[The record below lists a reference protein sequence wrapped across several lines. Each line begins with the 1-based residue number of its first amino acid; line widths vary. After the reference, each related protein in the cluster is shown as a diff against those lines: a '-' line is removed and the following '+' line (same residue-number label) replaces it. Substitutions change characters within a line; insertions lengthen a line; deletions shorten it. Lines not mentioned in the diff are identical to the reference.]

1 MIGGSSHQN
10 EKERKMELSK
20 KMQDALN
27 EQIKEELASA
37 YIYLS
42 MAAYCESI
50 NLPGFA
56 RWMRMQTNEEMEHAM
71 KFYGYIH
78 DRGGRVI
85 LQAIDQPPIE
95 FNGPTDVFEKTLAH
109 EQYITGCI
117 HNLYGM
123 AAEGK
128 DYASLGVLQW
138 FVDEQ
143 VEEEQSAT
151 EILDVLKMVGDKGQG
166 LIMLDRELARRGD

>member
-1 MIGGSSHQN
+1 
-10 EKERKMELSK
+10 MELSK

-27 EQIKEELASA
+27 EQITEELASA

-56 RWMRMQTNEEMEHAM
+56 AWMQAQSGEEMEHAM
-71 KFYGYIH
+71 KFYGYIN
-78 DRGGRVI
+78 DRGGRVT
-85 LQAIDQPPIE
+85 LHALEQPPTE
-95 FNGPTDVFEKTLAH
+95 FGGPTDVFEKTLAH

-117 HNLYGM
+117 HKLYGM
-123 AAEGK
+123 AAEEK
-128 DYASLGVLQW
+128 DYASLGILQW

-143 VEEEQSAT
+143 VEEEKSAT
-151 EILDVLKMVGDKGQG
+151 EILELLKMIGDKGQG
-166 LIMLDRELARRGD
+166 LIMLDRQLAQRGK

>member
-1 MIGGSSHQN
+1 
-10 EKERKMELSK
+10 MELSK

-27 EQIKEELASA
+27 EQIREEMASA

-56 RWMRMQTNEEMEHAM
+56 AWMQAQSNEELSHAM

-78 DRGGRVI
+78 DRGGRVVFDS
-85 LQAIDQPPIE
+85 LEQPPVE
-95 FNGPTDVFEKTLAH
+95 FDGPIGVFEKTLAH
-109 EQYITGCI
+109 EQYITGRI
-117 HNLYGM
+117 HKLYAM
-123 AAEGK
+123 AVEEN
-128 DYASLGVLQW
+128 DYASLGILQW

-143 VEEEQSAT
+143 VEEEKTAGD
-151 EILDVLKMVGDKGQG
+151 ILGMLKMVGDKGQG
-166 LIMLDRELARRGD
+166 LIILDRQLASRGE

>member
-1 MIGGSSHQN
+1 
-10 EKERKMELSK
+10 MELSK
-20 KMQDALN
+20 EMQDALN

-56 RWMRMQTNEEMEHAM
+56 HWMRVQTNEEMEHAM

-78 DRGGRVI
+78 DRGGRVV
-85 LQAIDQPPIE
+85 LQAIPQPPIE
-95 FNGPTDVFEKTLAH
+95 FNGPTHVFEKTLAH
-109 EQYITGCI
+109 EQYITGRI

-123 AAEGK
+123 AVEEK
-128 DYASLGVLQW
+128 DYASLSVLQW

-151 EILDVLKMVGDKGQG
+151 QILEVLKMIGDKGQG
-166 LIMLDRELARRGD
+166 LIMLDRELAHRGG

>member
-1 MIGGSSHQN
+1 
-10 EKERKMELSK
+10 MELSK

-50 NLPGFA
+50 NLGGFA
-56 RWMRMQTNEEMEHAM
+56 NWMVAQSNEEMSHAM

-78 DRGGRVI
+78 DRGGRVV
-85 LQAIDQPPIE
+85 LEAIDKPATE
-95 FNGPTDVFEKTLAH
+95 FGGPTDVFEKTLAH
-109 EQYITGCI
+109 EQYITGRI
-117 HNLYGM
+117 HNLYAM
-123 AAEGK
+123 AAAEN
-128 DYASLGVLQW
+128 DYASLGILQW

-143 VEEEQSAT
+143 VEEEKSAGD
-151 EILDVLKMVGDKGQG
+151 ILEMLKMVGDKGHG
-166 LIMLDRELARRGD
+166 LIMLDRQLAQRGD